1 MNLED
6 IDVFAWMHAESSALT
21 INFKQFVKI
30 HLNSKQNYEFNI
42 ENEGLQVANGVGQ
55 YCQVQN
61 INILTT
67 LSRSKHT
74 LVKILTIG
82 Q

>member
-1 MNLED
+1 
-6 IDVFAWMHAESSALT
+6 MHAESSALT

-30 HLNSKQNYEFNI
+30 HLNSKQNDEFNI

-74 LVKILTIG
+74 LVNILTIG
-82 Q
+82 QILTRVCSDHQG